1 MAGTNVEVKLK
12 PKLDTAIK
20 EPPMFKVIY
29 VNDEKTSV
37 EFVVDTLIAYFNYD
51 SKSAEHVTLD
61 IHNNGSATVA
71 VLPYEVAEQ
80 KGIEVTMSA
89 RSSGYP
95 LMVKIEAET

>member
-1 MAGTNVEVKLK
+1 MAGTN
-12 PKLDTAIK
+12 
-20 EPPMFKVIY
+20 
-29 VNDEKTSV
+29 
-37 EFVVDTLIAYFNYD
+37 
-51 SKSAEHVTLD
+51 
-61 IHNNGSATVA
+61 VA